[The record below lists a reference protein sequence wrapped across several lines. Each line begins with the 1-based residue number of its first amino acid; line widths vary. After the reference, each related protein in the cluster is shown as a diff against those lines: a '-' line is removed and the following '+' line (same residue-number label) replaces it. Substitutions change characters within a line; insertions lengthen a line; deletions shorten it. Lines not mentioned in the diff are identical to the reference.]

1 MDTKSLQSRYPAL
14 LEYMKAIG
22 YHHVTIAR
30 FHAEIKRI
38 IRFASSPEVKSY
50 DDFYEKMYGKSV
62 FGVPAWKSREKKR
75 LLNQIR
81 LFDEENIF
89 PDNTFYRVTSA
100 RSCYNQLLPEFKS
113 IADYIGD
120 VMAKRRLKPTTIATT
135 KNCIG
140 AFFLTICNNN
150 KVSRIHE
157 IDEDMVSRY
166 FIRDNKLYLCSG
178 SVCRIKR
185 ALLDASG
192 HKYGAECAR
201 IAKFIPKTKRIQ
213 RMYPGLSEE
222 NKEKVEQYIL
232 DETNKL
238 SNRDRAIMLLIYYT
252 GLRSCDVANL
262 KIDNLDWQRGLL
274 LIEQQKTGA
283 ELKLKLEPIIGNA
296 IYNYITTERHK
307 VNIPNIFLAA
317 DHHHR
322 AVKPGTIG
330 AICTR
335 VMTAAGI
342 DVESCR
348 TGTHVFRHKVATDL
362 IETGINIPT
371 ISALLGH
378 TKPQSVNHYVG
389 STYHRLKQCALSI
402 EDYPIRKEGLS

>member
-14 LEYMKAIG
+14 LEYMRAIG

-62 FGVPAWKSREKKR
+62 FGVSAWKSREKKR

-113 IADYIGD
+113 IADHIGD
-120 VMAKRRLKPTTIATT
+120 VMATRRLKPSTIATT

-140 AFFLTICNNN
+140 AFFLTICKNN
-150 KVSRIHE
+150 KVSQIHE

-166 FIRDNKLYLCSG
+166 FIRANKLYLCSG
-178 SVCRIKR
+178 TVCKIKR

-192 HKYGAECAR
+192 HKLGAECAR
-201 IAKFIPKTKRIQ
+201 IAKFIPKAKRIK

-222 NKEKVEQYIL
+222 NKEKVERYIL
-232 DETNKL
+232 DETNNL
-238 SNRDRAIMLLIYYT
+238 SYRDRAIMLLIYYT

-274 LIEQQKTGA
+274 RIDQQKTGA

-296 IYNYITTERHK
+296 LYNYITAERHK

-317 DHHHR
+317 DHHYR
-322 AVKPGTIG
+322 AVKPATIG

-342 DVESCR
+342 DVKSCR